1 MARNKILVTFKLKSL
16 NLVLKNLS
24 IKNYALIDDL
34 NVDFNNGLTIITGE
48 TGAGKSILINALS
61 LLLGKRSDNSSINN
75 LNKKCIVE
83 ATFDLAHYNLKNI
96 FIDNNLDY
104 YTDTII
110 RREILPSGKSRAFVN
125 DSPVVLNQ
133 LSSISQY
140 IIDIHSQHQ
149 NLNLVN
155 VNFQFDV
162 IDSVANNNKLL
173 IEYKTKL
180 SSYKKLTSE
189 LNKLKDSK
197 LELSK
202 AFDYNSHLL
211 EEINN
216 LNISDIDLIELE
228 NSYKE
233 LSNFEDIKSD
243 LNLSS
248 SLLNDN
254 EHGIIS
260 LMSKLNSNLKN
271 LSSRSNS
278 FLDLY
283 NRLNSIYID
292 LDDISRDIQNSND
305 NLTNNPDKL
314 SSLGDLLSKLNN
326 VLRKHSVDNI
336 DDLIIIQSDLLNKVS
351 KSNNIADE
359 ISSLTGIVSN
369 IEIELL
375 DLSKLLNSNR
385 VKAIPN
391 LVNNLQDIL
400 HDLGMKSAQFLIEII
415 PEDKFLFNGMD
426 KLEFKFSAN
435 KGSDFKLLKQSASG
449 GEISRIMLAIKSI
462 IANYKKLPTLMFDEI
477 DTGVSGEVSN
487 KIGDIMKE
495 MSSRMQI
502 FTITHLPQIA
512 AKGESHFKVYK
523 TELENSTTTNL
534 IKLNNQDRIV
544 EIAKMLE
551 GDNISTSAVAHAK
564 QLLN

>member
-1 MARNKILVTFKLKSL
+1 
-16 NLVLKNLS
+16 VLKNLS

-61 LLLGKRSDNSSINN
+61 LLLGKRSDSSSINN

-83 ATFDLAHYNLKNI
+83 ATFDLANYNLKNV
-96 FIDNNLDY
+96 FADNNLDY
-104 YTDTII
+104 DTDTII

-149 NLNLVN
+149 NLDLVN
-155 VNFQFDV
+155 IDFQFDV
-162 IDSVANNNKLL
+162 IDSVSNNYKLL
-173 IEYKTKL
+173 KEYKVKFL
-180 SSYKKLTSE
+180 KYKIYKSE
-189 LNKLKDSK
+189 LKLLKNSK

-202 AFDYNSHLL
+202 AYDYNNHLL

-216 LNISDIDLIELE
+216 LNVSDISLDDLE

-248 SLLNDN
+248 SILNDN
-254 EHGIIS
+254 EHGVIS
-260 LMSKLNSNLKN
+260 LMSKLNLNLKN
-271 LSSRSNS
+271 LSSKSNS
-278 FLDLY
+278 FLSLY

-292 LDDISRDIQNSND
+292 LDDISKDIQASND
-305 NLTNNPDKL
+305 RLTNSPVEL
-314 SSLGDLLSKLNN
+314 SEIGDLLSKINN
-326 VLRKHSVDNI
+326 VLRKHSVDNLN
-336 DDLIIIQSDLLNKVS
+336 DLIIVQSDLTTKVS
-351 KSNNIADE
+351 QSNNIDNE
-359 ISSLTGIVSN
+359 INTLNSSIKIMES
-369 IEIELL
+369 ELL
-375 DLSKLLNSNR
+375 VLSKQLNSNR
-385 VKAIPN
+385 VNVIPSLVKN
-391 LVNNLQDIL
+391 LKQIL
-400 HDLGMKSAQFLIEII
+400 GDLGMSSAQFLIEIS
-415 PEDKFLFNGMD
+415 PVEDFLFNGMD

-435 KGSDFKLLKQSASG
+435 KGSDFKLLKHSASG
-449 GEISRIMLAIKSI
+449 GEISRIMLAVKSI

-487 KIGDIMKE
+487 KIGDIMQE

-512 AKGESHFKVYK
+512 AKGESHFKVFK
-523 TELENSTTTNL
+523 TEMDNSTTTNL

-551 GDNISTSAVAHAK
+551 GDNISNSAVAHAK

>member
-1 MARNKILVTFKLKSL
+1 M
-16 NLVLKNLS
+16 LKNLS

-61 LLLGKRSDNSSINN
+61 LLLGKRSDSSSINN

-83 ATFDLAHYNLKNI
+83 ATFDLANYNLKNV
-96 FIDNNLDY
+96 FADNNLDY
-104 YTDTII
+104 DTDTII

-125 DSPVVLNQ
+125 DSPVILNQ

-149 NLNLVN
+149 NLDLVN
-155 VNFQFDV
+155 IDFQFDV
-162 IDSVANNNKLL
+162 IDSVSNNNKLL
-173 IEYKTKL
+173 KEYKVKFL
-180 SSYKKLTSE
+180 KYKNYKSE
-189 LNKLKDSK
+189 LKLIKDSK

-202 AFDYNSHLL
+202 AFDYNNHLL

-216 LNISDIDLIELE
+216 LNISDINLDELE

-248 SLLNDN
+248 SILNDN

-260 LMSKLNSNLKN
+260 LMSKLNSNLKD
-271 LSSRSNS
+271 LSFKSNS
-278 FLDLY
+278 FLSLY

-292 LDDISRDIQNSND
+292 LDDISKDIQASND
-305 NLTNNPDKL
+305 RLTNSPVEL
-314 SSLGDLLSKLNN
+314 SEIGDLLSKINN
-326 VLRKHSVDNI
+326 VLRKHSVDNLN
-336 DDLIIIQSDLLNKVS
+336 DLIIIQSDLTTKVS
-351 KSNNIADE
+351 KSNNIDDE
-359 ISSLTGIVSN
+359 IHTLNSLIKAMES
-369 IEIELL
+369 ELL
-375 DLSKLLNSNR
+375 VLSKQLNSNR
-385 VKAIPN
+385 VNVIPN
-391 LVNNLQDIL
+391 LVKNLKEIL
-400 HDLGMKSAQFLIEII
+400 GDLGMKSAQFLIEIV
-415 PEDKFLFNGMD
+415 PVEDFLFNGMD

-435 KGSDFKLLKQSASG
+435 KGSDFKLLKYSASG

-487 KIGDIMKE
+487 KIGDIMQE

-523 TELENSTTTNL
+523 TEMDNSTTTNL

-551 GDNISTSAVAHAK
+551 GDNISNSAVAHAK

>member
-1 MARNKILVTFKLKSL
+1 
-16 NLVLKNLS
+16 VLKNLS

-61 LLLGKRSDNSSINN
+61 LLLGKRSDSSSINN

-83 ATFDLAHYNLKNI
+83 ATFDLSNYNLKNV
-96 FIDNNLDY
+96 FADNNLDY
-104 YTDTII
+104 DTDTII

-125 DSPVVLNQ
+125 DSPVILNQ

-149 NLNLVN
+149 NLDLVN
-155 VNFQFDV
+155 IDFQFDV
-162 IDSVANNNKLL
+162 IDSVSNNNKLL
-173 IEYKTKL
+173 KEYKVKFL
-180 SSYKKLTSE
+180 KYKNHKSE
-189 LNKLKDSK
+189 LKLIKDSK

-202 AFDYNSHLL
+202 AFDYNNHLL

-216 LNISDIDLIELE
+216 LNISDINLDELE

-248 SLLNDN
+248 SILNDN

-260 LMSKLNSNLKN
+260 LMSKLNSNLKD
-271 LSSRSNS
+271 LSFKSNS
-278 FLDLY
+278 FLSLY

-292 LDDISRDIQNSND
+292 LDDISKDIQASND
-305 NLTNNPDKL
+305 RLTNSPVEL
-314 SSLGDLLSKLNN
+314 SEIGDLLSKINN
-326 VLRKHSVDNI
+326 VLRKHSVDNLN
-336 DDLIIIQSDLLNKVS
+336 DLIIIQSDLTTKVS
-351 KSNNIADE
+351 KSNNIDDE
-359 ISSLTGIVSN
+359 IHTLNSLIKAMES
-369 IEIELL
+369 ELL
-375 DLSKLLNSNR
+375 VLSKQLNSNR
-385 VKAIPN
+385 VNVIPN
-391 LVNNLQDIL
+391 LVKNLKEIL
-400 HDLGMKSAQFLIEII
+400 GDLGMKSAQFLIEIS
-415 PEDKFLFNGMD
+415 PVEDFLFNGMD

-435 KGSDFKLLKQSASG
+435 KGSDFKLLKYSASG

-487 KIGDIMKE
+487 KIGDIMQE

-523 TELENSTTTNL
+523 TEMDNSTTTNL

-551 GDNISTSAVAHAK
+551 GDNISNSAVAHAK

>member
-1 MARNKILVTFKLKSL
+1 M
-16 NLVLKNLS
+16 LKNLS

-61 LLLGKRSDNSSINN
+61 LLLGKRSDSSSINN

-83 ATFDLAHYNLKNI
+83 ATFDLSNYNLKNV
-96 FIDNNLDY
+96 FADNNLDY
-104 YTDTII
+104 DTDTII

-149 NLNLVN
+149 NLDLVN
-155 VNFQFDV
+155 IDFQFDV
-162 IDSVANNNKLL
+162 IDSVSNNYKLL
-173 IEYKTKL
+173 KEYKVKFL
-180 SSYKKLTSE
+180 KYKNYKSE
-189 LNKLKDSK
+189 LKLLKNSK

-202 AFDYNSHLL
+202 AYDYNNHLL

-216 LNISDIDLIELE
+216 LNVSDISLDDLE

-248 SLLNDN
+248 SILNDN
-254 EHGIIS
+254 EHGVIS
-260 LMSKLNSNLKN
+260 LMSKLNLNLKN
-271 LSSRSNS
+271 LSSKSNS
-278 FLDLY
+278 FLSLY

-292 LDDISRDIQNSND
+292 LDDISKDIQASND
-305 NLTNNPDKL
+305 RLTNSPVEL
-314 SSLGDLLSKLNN
+314 SEIGDLLSKINN
-326 VLRKHSVDNI
+326 VLRKHSVDNLN
-336 DDLIIIQSDLLNKVS
+336 DLIIVQSDLTTKVS
-351 KSNNIADE
+351 QSNNIDNE
-359 ISSLTGIVSN
+359 INTLNSSIKIMES
-369 IEIELL
+369 ELL
-375 DLSKLLNSNR
+375 VLSKQLNSNR
-385 VKAIPN
+385 VNVIPSLVKN
-391 LVNNLQDIL
+391 LKQIL
-400 HDLGMKSAQFLIEII
+400 GDLGMSSAQFLIEIS
-415 PEDKFLFNGMD
+415 PVEDFLFNGMD

-435 KGSDFKLLKQSASG
+435 KGSDFKLLKHSASG

-487 KIGDIMKE
+487 KIGDIMQE

-512 AKGESHFKVYK
+512 AKGESHFKVFK
-523 TELENSTTTNL
+523 TEMDNSTTTNL

-551 GDNISTSAVAHAK
+551 GDNISNSAVAHAK

>member
-1 MARNKILVTFKLKSL
+1 M
-16 NLVLKNLS
+16 LKNLS

-61 LLLGKRSDNSSINN
+61 LLLGKRSDSSSINN

-83 ATFDLAHYNLKNI
+83 ATFDLSNYNLKNV
-96 FIDNNLDY
+96 FADNNLDY
-104 YTDTII
+104 DTDTII

-125 DSPVVLNQ
+125 DSPVILNQ

-149 NLNLVN
+149 NLDLVN
-155 VNFQFDV
+155 IDFQFDV
-162 IDSVANNNKLL
+162 IDSVSNNNKLL
-173 IEYKTKL
+173 KEYKVKFL
-180 SSYKKLTSE
+180 KYKNYKSE
-189 LNKLKDSK
+189 LKLIKDSK

-202 AFDYNSHLL
+202 AFDYNNHLL

-216 LNISDIDLIELE
+216 LNISDINLDELE

-248 SLLNDN
+248 SILNDN

-260 LMSKLNSNLKN
+260 LMSKLNSNLKD
-271 LSSRSNS
+271 LSFKSNS
-278 FLDLY
+278 FLSLY

-292 LDDISRDIQNSND
+292 LDDISKDIQASND
-305 NLTNNPDKL
+305 RLTNSPVEL
-314 SSLGDLLSKLNN
+314 SEIGDLLSKINN
-326 VLRKHSVDNI
+326 VLRKHSVDNLN
-336 DDLIIIQSDLLNKVS
+336 DLIIIQSDLTTKVS
-351 KSNNIADE
+351 KLNNIDDE
-359 ISSLTGIVSN
+359 IHTLNSLIKAMES
-369 IEIELL
+369 ELL
-375 DLSKLLNSNR
+375 VLSKQLNSNR
-385 VKAIPN
+385 VNVIPN
-391 LVNNLQDIL
+391 LVKNLKEIL
-400 HDLGMKSAQFLIEII
+400 GDLGMKSAQFLIEIS
-415 PEDKFLFNGMD
+415 PVEDFLFNGMD

-435 KGSDFKLLKQSASG
+435 KGSDFKLLKYSASG

-487 KIGDIMKE
+487 KIGDIMQE

-523 TELENSTTTNL
+523 TEMDNSTTTNL

-551 GDNISTSAVAHAK
+551 GDNISNSAVAHAK

>member
-1 MARNKILVTFKLKSL
+1 M
-16 NLVLKNLS
+16 LKNLS

-61 LLLGKRSDNSSINN
+61 LLLGKRSDSSSINN

-83 ATFDLAHYNLKNI
+83 ATFDLSNYNLKNI
-96 FIDNNLDY
+96 FTDNNLDY
-104 YTDTII
+104 DTDTII

-149 NLNLVN
+149 NLDLVN
-155 VNFQFDV
+155 IDFQFDV
-162 IDSVANNNKLL
+162 IDSVSNNNKLL
-173 IEYKTKL
+173 KEYKVKFL
-180 SSYKKLTSE
+180 KYKNYKSE
-189 LNKLKDSK
+189 LKLIKDSK

-202 AFDYNSHLL
+202 AFDYNNHLL
-211 EEINN
+211 DEINN
-216 LNISDIDLIELE
+216 LNISDINLDDLE

-248 SLLNDN
+248 SILNDN

-260 LMSKLNSNLKN
+260 LMSKLNLNLKD
-271 LSSRSNS
+271 LSSKSNS
-278 FLDLY
+278 FLSLY

-292 LDDISRDIQNSND
+292 LDDISKDIQASND
-305 NLTNNPDKL
+305 RLTNSPVEL
-314 SSLGDLLSKLNN
+314 SEISDLLSKINN
-326 VLRKHSVDNI
+326 VLRKHSVDNLN
-336 DDLIIIQSDLLNKVS
+336 DLIIIQSDLATKVS
-351 KSNNIADE
+351 KSNNIDDE
-359 ISSLTGIVSN
+359 IQSLNSFIKTMES
-369 IEIELL
+369 ELL
-375 DLSKLLNSNR
+375 VLSKQLNSNR
-385 VKAIPN
+385 VNVIPD
-391 LVNNLQDIL
+391 LVKNLQEIL
-400 HDLGMKSAQFLIEII
+400 GDLGMKSAQFLIEIS
-415 PEDKFLFNGMD
+415 PVEDFLFNGMD

-435 KGSDFKLLKQSASG
+435 KGSDFKLLKHSASG

-487 KIGDIMKE
+487 KIGDIMQE

-523 TELENSTTTNL
+523 TEMDDSTTTNL

-551 GDNISTSAVAHAK
+551 GDNISNSAVAHAK

>member
-1 MARNKILVTFKLKSL
+1 M
-16 NLVLKNLS
+16 LKNLS
-24 IKNYALIDDL
+24 IKNYALIEDL

-61 LLLGKRSDNSSINN
+61 LVLGKRSDSSSINN

-83 ATFDLAHYNLKNI
+83 ATFDLANYNLKKI
-96 FIDNNLDY
+96 FSENNLDY
-104 YTDTII
+104 DTDTII

-133 LSSISQY
+133 LTSISQY

-149 NLNLVN
+149 NLDLVN
-155 VNFQFDV
+155 IDFQFDV
-162 IDSVANNNKLL
+162 IDSVANNLKSVR
-173 IEYKTKL
+173 EYKLKL
-180 SSYKKLTSE
+180 SDYKNLVVE
-189 LNKLKDSK
+189 LNSLKHIKS
-197 LELSK
+197 ELSK
-202 AFDYNSHLL
+202 AYDYNNHLL
-211 EEINN
+211 EEINE
-216 LNISDIDLIELE
+216 LNIFNVNLTDLE
-228 NSYKE
+228 NSYKD
-233 LSNFEDIKSD
+233 LSNFEEIKVD
-243 LNLSS
+243 LNHSI

-260 LMSKLNSNLKN
+260 LFNKLKFSLQN
-271 LSSRSNS
+271 LSTKSNT
-278 FLDLY
+278 FLNLY
-283 NRLNSIYID
+283 NRINSIYID
-292 LDDISRDIQNSND
+292 LDDVSSDIHKAND
-305 NLTNNPDKL
+305 NLTNNPGKL
-314 SSLGDLLSKLNN
+314 SEISDLLSKMNN

-336 DDLIIIQSDLLNKVS
+336 DDLIEVQSELVNKVS
-351 KSNNIADE
+351 KSNNIENE
-359 ISSLTGIVSN
+359 ISSLSLKVTDL
-369 IEIELL
+369 EL
-375 DLSKLLNSNR
+375 KLLNLAKDISKNR
-385 VKAIPN
+385 VKTIPK
-391 LVNNLQDIL
+391 LVINLQEL
-400 HDLGMKSAQFLIEII
+400 LNELGMKSAQFLIEI
-415 PEDKFLFNGMD
+415 NSQD
-426 KLEFKFSAN
+426 KLLSNGIDKLDFKFSAN
-435 KGSDFKLLKQSASG
+435 KGSDFKLIKQSASG
-449 GEISRIMLAIKSI
+449 GEMSRIMLAIKSI

-523 TELENSTTTNL
+523 TEMDNSTTTNL

-551 GDNISTSAVAHAK
+551 GDNISSSAVAHAK

>member
-1 MARNKILVTFKLKSL
+1 
-16 NLVLKNLS
+16 VLKNLS

-61 LLLGKRSDNSSINN
+61 LLLGKRSDSSSINN

-83 ATFDLAHYNLKNI
+83 ATFDLSNYNLKNI
-96 FIDNNLDY
+96 FTDNNLDY
-104 YTDTII
+104 DTDTII

-149 NLNLVN
+149 NLDLVN
-155 VNFQFDV
+155 IDFQFDV
-162 IDSVANNNKLL
+162 IDSVSNNNKLL
-173 IEYKTKL
+173 KEYKVKFL
-180 SSYKKLTSE
+180 KYKNYKSE
-189 LNKLKDSK
+189 LKLIKDSK

-202 AFDYNSHLL
+202 AFDYNNHLL
-211 EEINN
+211 DEINN
-216 LNISDIDLIELE
+216 LNISDINLDDLE

-248 SLLNDN
+248 SILNDN

-260 LMSKLNSNLKN
+260 LMSKLNLNLKD
-271 LSSRSNS
+271 LSSKSNS
-278 FLDLY
+278 FLSLY

-292 LDDISRDIQNSND
+292 LDDISKDIQASND
-305 NLTNNPDKL
+305 RLTNSPVEL
-314 SSLGDLLSKLNN
+314 SEISDLLSKINN
-326 VLRKHSVDNI
+326 VLRKHSVDNLN
-336 DDLIIIQSDLLNKVS
+336 DLIIIQSDLATKVS
-351 KSNNIADE
+351 KSNNIDDE
-359 ISSLTGIVSN
+359 IQSLNSFIKTMES
-369 IEIELL
+369 ELL
-375 DLSKLLNSNR
+375 VLSKQLNSNR
-385 VKAIPN
+385 VNVIPN
-391 LVNNLQDIL
+391 LVKNLKEIL
-400 HDLGMKSAQFLIEII
+400 GDLGMKSARFLIEIS
-415 PEDKFLFNGMD
+415 PVEDFLFNGMD

-435 KGSDFKLLKQSASG
+435 KGSDFKLLKHSASG

-487 KIGDIMKE
+487 KIGDIMQE

-523 TELENSTTTNL
+523 TEMDDSTTTNL

-551 GDNISTSAVAHAK
+551 GDNISNSAVAHAK

>member
-1 MARNKILVTFKLKSL
+1 
-16 NLVLKNLS
+16 VLKNLS

-61 LLLGKRSDNSSINN
+61 LLLGKRSDSSSINN

-83 ATFDLAHYNLKNI
+83 ATFDLSNYNLKNV
-96 FIDNNLDY
+96 FADNNLDY
-104 YTDTII
+104 DTDTII

-125 DSPVVLNQ
+125 DSPVILNQ

-149 NLNLVN
+149 NLDLVN
-155 VNFQFDV
+155 IDFQFDV
-162 IDSVANNNKLL
+162 IDSVSNNNKLL
-173 IEYKTKL
+173 KEYKVKFL
-180 SSYKKLTSE
+180 KYKNYKSE
-189 LNKLKDSK
+189 LKLIKDSK

-202 AFDYNSHLL
+202 AFDYNNHLL

-216 LNISDIDLIELE
+216 LNISDINLDELE

-248 SLLNDN
+248 SILNDN

-260 LMSKLNSNLKN
+260 LMSKLNLNLKD
-271 LSSRSNS
+271 LSFKSNS
-278 FLDLY
+278 FLSLY

-292 LDDISRDIQNSND
+292 LDDISKDIQASND
-305 NLTNNPDKL
+305 RLTNSPVEL
-314 SSLGDLLSKLNN
+314 SEIGDLLSKINN
-326 VLRKHSVDNI
+326 VLRKHSVDNLN
-336 DDLIIIQSDLLNKVS
+336 DLIIIQSDLTTKVS
-351 KSNNIADE
+351 KSNNIDDE
-359 ISSLTGIVSN
+359 IHTLNSLIKAMES
-369 IEIELL
+369 ELL
-375 DLSKLLNSNR
+375 VLSKQLNSNR
-385 VKAIPN
+385 VNVIPN
-391 LVNNLQDIL
+391 LVKNLKEIL
-400 HDLGMKSAQFLIEII
+400 GDLGMKSAQFLIEIS
-415 PEDKFLFNGMD
+415 PVEDFLFNGMD

-435 KGSDFKLLKQSASG
+435 KGSDFKLLKYSASG

-487 KIGDIMKE
+487 KIGDIMQE

-523 TELENSTTTNL
+523 TEMDNSTTTNL

-551 GDNISTSAVAHAK
+551 GDNISNSAVAHAK

>member
-1 MARNKILVTFKLKSL
+1 M
-16 NLVLKNLS
+16 LKNLS

-61 LLLGKRSDNSSINN
+61 LLLGKRSDSSSINN

-83 ATFDLAHYNLKNI
+83 ATFDLSNYNLKNI
-96 FIDNNLDY
+96 FADNNLDY
-104 YTDTII
+104 DTDTII

-125 DSPVVLNQ
+125 DSPVVLSQ

-149 NLNLVN
+149 NLDLVN
-155 VNFQFDV
+155 IDFQFDI
-162 IDSVANNNKLL
+162 IDSVSNNNKLL
-173 IEYKTKL
+173 KEYKVKFL
-180 SSYKKLTSE
+180 KYKNYKSE
-189 LNKLKDSK
+189 LKLIKDSK

-202 AFDYNSHLL
+202 AFDYNNHLL
-211 EEINN
+211 DEIND
-216 LNISDIDLIELE
+216 LNISEINLDDLE

-248 SLLNDN
+248 SILNDN

-260 LMSKLNSNLKN
+260 LMSKLNLNLKD
-271 LSSRSNS
+271 LSSKSNS
-278 FLDLY
+278 FLSLY

-292 LDDISRDIQNSND
+292 LDDISKDIQASND
-305 NLTNNPDKL
+305 RLTNSPVEL
-314 SSLGDLLSKLNN
+314 SEISDLLSKINN
-326 VLRKHSVDNI
+326 VLRKHSVDNLN
-336 DDLIIIQSDLLNKVS
+336 DLIIIQSDLATKVS
-351 KSNNIADE
+351 KSNNIDDE
-359 ISSLTGIVSN
+359 IQSLNSFIKTMES
-369 IEIELL
+369 ELL
-375 DLSKLLNSNR
+375 VLSKQLNSNR
-385 VKAIPN
+385 VNVIPN
-391 LVNNLQDIL
+391 LVKNLKEIL
-400 HDLGMKSAQFLIEII
+400 GDLGMKSAQFLIEIS
-415 PEDKFLFNGMD
+415 PVEDFLFNGMD

-435 KGSDFKLLKQSASG
+435 KGSDFKLLKHSASG

-487 KIGDIMKE
+487 KIGDIMQE

-523 TELENSTTTNL
+523 TEMDDSTTTNL

-551 GDNISTSAVAHAK
+551 GDNISNSAVAHAK

>member
-1 MARNKILVTFKLKSL
+1 M
-16 NLVLKNLS
+16 LKNLS

-61 LLLGKRSDNSSINN
+61 LLLGKRSDSSSINN

-83 ATFDLAHYNLKNI
+83 ATFDLSNYNLKNV
-96 FIDNNLDY
+96 FADNNLDY
-104 YTDTII
+104 DTDTII

-125 DSPVVLNQ
+125 DSPVILNQ

-149 NLNLVN
+149 NLDLVN
-155 VNFQFDV
+155 IDFQFDV
-162 IDSVANNNKLL
+162 IDSVSNNNKLL
-173 IEYKTKL
+173 KEYKVKFL
-180 SSYKKLTSE
+180 KYKNYKSE
-189 LNKLKDSK
+189 LKLIKDSK

-202 AFDYNSHLL
+202 AFDYNNHLL

-216 LNISDIDLIELE
+216 LNISDINLDELE

-248 SLLNDN
+248 SILNDN

-260 LMSKLNSNLKN
+260 LMSKLNSNLKD
-271 LSSRSNS
+271 LSFKSNS
-278 FLDLY
+278 FLSLY
-283 NRLNSIYID
+283 NILNSIYID
-292 LDDISRDIQNSND
+292 LDDISKDIQASND
-305 NLTNNPDKL
+305 RLTNSPVEL
-314 SSLGDLLSKLNN
+314 SEIGDLLSKINN
-326 VLRKHSVDNI
+326 VLRKHSVDNLN
-336 DDLIIIQSDLLNKVS
+336 DLIIIQSDLTTKVS
-351 KSNNIADE
+351 KSNNIDDE
-359 ISSLTGIVSN
+359 IHTLNSLIKAMES
-369 IEIELL
+369 ELL
-375 DLSKLLNSNR
+375 VLSKQLNSNR
-385 VKAIPN
+385 VNVIPN
-391 LVNNLQDIL
+391 LVKNLKEIL
-400 HDLGMKSAQFLIEII
+400 GDLGMKSAQFLIEIS
-415 PEDKFLFNGMD
+415 PVEDFLFNGMD

-435 KGSDFKLLKQSASG
+435 KGSDFKLLKYSASG

-487 KIGDIMKE
+487 KIGDIMQE

-523 TELENSTTTNL
+523 TEMDNSTTTNL

-551 GDNISTSAVAHAK
+551 GDNISNSAVAHAK

>member
-1 MARNKILVTFKLKSL
+1 M
-16 NLVLKNLS
+16 LKNLS

-61 LLLGKRSDNSSINN
+61 LLLGKRSDSSSINN

-83 ATFDLAHYNLKNI
+83 ATFDLSNYNLKNI
-96 FIDNNLDY
+96 FTDNNLDY
-104 YTDTII
+104 DTDTII

-149 NLNLVN
+149 NLDLVN
-155 VNFQFDV
+155 IDFQFDV
-162 IDSVANNNKLL
+162 IDSVSNNNKLL
-173 IEYKTKL
+173 KEYKVKFL
-180 SSYKKLTSE
+180 KYKNYKSE
-189 LNKLKDSK
+189 LKLIKDSK

-202 AFDYNSHLL
+202 AFDYNNHLL
-211 EEINN
+211 DEINN
-216 LNISDIDLIELE
+216 LNISDINLDDLE

-248 SLLNDN
+248 SILNDN

-260 LMSKLNSNLKN
+260 LMSKLNLNLKD
-271 LSSRSNS
+271 LSSKSNS
-278 FLDLY
+278 FLSLY

-292 LDDISRDIQNSND
+292 LDDISKDIQASND
-305 NLTNNPDKL
+305 RLTNSPVEL
-314 SSLGDLLSKLNN
+314 SEISDLLSKINN
-326 VLRKHSVDNI
+326 VLRKHSVDNLN
-336 DDLIIIQSDLLNKVS
+336 DLIIIQSDLATKVS
-351 KSNNIADE
+351 KSNNIDDE
-359 ISSLTGIVSN
+359 IQSLNSFIKTMES
-369 IEIELL
+369 ELL
-375 DLSKLLNSNR
+375 VLSKQLNSNR
-385 VKAIPN
+385 VNVIPN
-391 LVNNLQDIL
+391 LVKNLKEIL
-400 HDLGMKSAQFLIEII
+400 GDLGMKSAQFLIEIS
-415 PEDKFLFNGMD
+415 PVEDFLFNGMD

-435 KGSDFKLLKQSASG
+435 KGSDFKLLKHSASG

-487 KIGDIMKE
+487 KIGDIMQE

-523 TELENSTTTNL
+523 TEMGDSTTTNL

-551 GDNISTSAVAHAK
+551 GDNISNSAVAHAK

>member
-1 MARNKILVTFKLKSL
+1 M
-16 NLVLKNLS
+16 LKNLS

-61 LLLGKRSDNSSINN
+61 LLLGKRSDSSSINN

-83 ATFDLAHYNLKNI
+83 ATFDLSNYNLKNI
-96 FIDNNLDY
+96 FTDNNLDY
-104 YTDTII
+104 DTDTII

-149 NLNLVN
+149 NLDLVN
-155 VNFQFDV
+155 IDFQFDV
-162 IDSVANNNKLL
+162 IDSVSNNNKLL
-173 IEYKTKL
+173 KEYKVKFLKYKNYKAELKL
-180 SSYKKLTSE
+180 I
-189 LNKLKDSK
+189 KDSK

-202 AFDYNSHLL
+202 AFDYNNHLL
-211 EEINN
+211 DEINN
-216 LNISDIDLIELE
+216 LNISDINLDDLE

-248 SLLNDN
+248 SILNDN

-260 LMSKLNSNLKN
+260 LMSKLNLNLKD
-271 LSSRSNS
+271 LSSKSNS
-278 FLDLY
+278 FLSLY

-292 LDDISRDIQNSND
+292 LDDISKDIQASND
-305 NLTNNPDKL
+305 RLTNSPVEL
-314 SSLGDLLSKLNN
+314 SEISDLLSKINN
-326 VLRKHSVDNI
+326 VLRKHSVDNLN
-336 DDLIIIQSDLLNKVS
+336 DLIIIQSDLATKVS
-351 KSNNIADE
+351 KSNNIDDE
-359 ISSLTGIVSN
+359 IQSLNSFIKTMES
-369 IEIELL
+369 ELL
-375 DLSKLLNSNR
+375 VLSKQLNSNR
-385 VKAIPN
+385 VNVIPN
-391 LVNNLQDIL
+391 LVKNLKEIL
-400 HDLGMKSAQFLIEII
+400 GDLGMKSAQFLIEIS
-415 PEDKFLFNGMD
+415 PVEDFLFNGMD

-435 KGSDFKLLKQSASG
+435 KGSDFKLLKHSASG

-487 KIGDIMKE
+487 KIGDIMQE

-523 TELENSTTTNL
+523 TEMDDSTTTNL

-551 GDNISTSAVAHAK
+551 GDNISNSAVAHAK

>member
-1 MARNKILVTFKLKSL
+1 MD
-16 NLVLKNLS
+16 LKNYNL
-24 IKNYALIDDL
+24 YA
-34 NVDFNNGLTIITGE
+34 
-48 TGAGKSILINALS
+48 KSILINALS
-61 LLLGKRSDNSSINN
+61 LLLGKRSDSSSINN

-83 ATFDLAHYNLKNI
+83 ATFDLSNYNLKNV
-96 FIDNNLDY
+96 FADNNLDY
-104 YTDTII
+104 DTDTII

-125 DSPVVLNQ
+125 DSPVILNQ

-149 NLNLVN
+149 NLDLVN
-155 VNFQFDV
+155 IDFQFDV
-162 IDSVANNNKLL
+162 IDSVSNNNKLL
-173 IEYKTKL
+173 KEYKVKFL
-180 SSYKKLTSE
+180 KYKNYKSE
-189 LNKLKDSK
+189 LKLIKDSK

-202 AFDYNSHLL
+202 AFDYNNHLL

-216 LNISDIDLIELE
+216 LNISDINLDELE

-248 SLLNDN
+248 SILNDN

-260 LMSKLNSNLKN
+260 LMSKLNLNLKD
-271 LSSRSNS
+271 LSFKSNS
-278 FLDLY
+278 FLSLY

-292 LDDISRDIQNSND
+292 LDDISKDIQASND
-305 NLTNNPDKL
+305 RLTNSPVEL
-314 SSLGDLLSKLNN
+314 SEIGDLLSKINN
-326 VLRKHSVDNI
+326 VLRKHSVDNLN
-336 DDLIIIQSDLLNKVS
+336 DLIIIQSDLTTKVS
-351 KSNNIADE
+351 KSNNIDDE
-359 ISSLTGIVSN
+359 IHTLNSLIKAMES
-369 IEIELL
+369 ELL
-375 DLSKLLNSNR
+375 VLSKQLNSNR
-385 VKAIPN
+385 VNVIPN
-391 LVNNLQDIL
+391 LVKNLKEIL
-400 HDLGMKSAQFLIEII
+400 GDLGMKSAQFLIEIV
-415 PEDKFLFNGMD
+415 PVEDFLFNGMD

-435 KGSDFKLLKQSASG
+435 KGSDFKLLKYSASG

-487 KIGDIMKE
+487 KIGDIMQE

-523 TELENSTTTNL
+523 TEMDNSTTTNL

-551 GDNISTSAVAHAK
+551 GDNISNSAVAHAK

>member
-1 MARNKILVTFKLKSL
+1 
-16 NLVLKNLS
+16 VLKNLS

-61 LLLGKRSDNSSINN
+61 LLLGKRSDSSSINN

-83 ATFDLAHYNLKNI
+83 ATFDLANYNLKNV
-96 FIDNNLDY
+96 FADNNLDY
-104 YTDTII
+104 DTDTII

-149 NLNLVN
+149 NLDLVN
-155 VNFQFDV
+155 IDFQFDV
-162 IDSVANNNKLL
+162 IDSVSNNYKLL
-173 IEYKTKL
+173 KEYKVKFL
-180 SSYKKLTSE
+180 KYKIYKSE
-189 LNKLKDSK
+189 LKLLKNSK

-202 AFDYNSHLL
+202 AYDYNNHLL

-216 LNISDIDLIELE
+216 LNVSDISLDDLE

-248 SLLNDN
+248 SILNDN
-254 EHGIIS
+254 EHGVIS
-260 LMSKLNSNLKN
+260 LMSKLNLNLKN
-271 LSSRSNS
+271 LSSKSNS
-278 FLDLY
+278 FLSLY

-292 LDDISRDIQNSND
+292 LDDISKDIQASND
-305 NLTNNPDKL
+305 RLTNSPVEL
-314 SSLGDLLSKLNN
+314 SEIGDLLSKINN
-326 VLRKHSVDNI
+326 VLRKHSVDNLN
-336 DDLIIIQSDLLNKVS
+336 DLIIVQSDLTTKVS
-351 KSNNIADE
+351 QSNNIDNE
-359 ISSLTGIVSN
+359 INTLNSSIKIMES
-369 IEIELL
+369 ELL
-375 DLSKLLNSNR
+375 VLSKQLNSNR
-385 VKAIPN
+385 VNVIPSLVKN
-391 LVNNLQDIL
+391 LKQIL
-400 HDLGMKSAQFLIEII
+400 GDLGMSSAQFLIEIS
-415 PEDKFLFNGMD
+415 PVEDFLFNGMD

-435 KGSDFKLLKQSASG
+435 KGSDFKLLKHSASG

-487 KIGDIMKE
+487 KIGDIMQE

-512 AKGESHFKVYK
+512 AKGESHFKVFK
-523 TELENSTTTNL
+523 TEMDNSTTTNL

-551 GDNISTSAVAHAK
+551 GDNISNSAVAHAK

>member
-1 MARNKILVTFKLKSL
+1 M
-16 NLVLKNLS
+16 LKNLS

-34 NVDFNNGLTIITGE
+34 NVDFNNGLTVITGE

-61 LLLGKRSDNSSINN
+61 LLLGKRSDSSSINN

-83 ATFDLAHYNLKNI
+83 ATFDLSNYNLKNV
-96 FIDNNLDY
+96 FADNNLDY
-104 YTDTII
+104 DTDTII

-125 DSPVVLNQ
+125 DSPVILNQ

-149 NLNLVN
+149 NLDLVN
-155 VNFQFDV
+155 IDFQFDV
-162 IDSVANNNKLL
+162 IDSVSNNNKLL
-173 IEYKTKL
+173 KEYKVKFL
-180 SSYKKLTSE
+180 KYKNYKSE
-189 LNKLKDSK
+189 LKLIKDSK

-202 AFDYNSHLL
+202 AFDYNNHLL

-216 LNISDIDLIELE
+216 LNISDINLDELE

-248 SLLNDN
+248 SILNDN

-260 LMSKLNSNLKN
+260 LMSKLNSNLKD
-271 LSSRSNS
+271 LSFKSNS
-278 FLDLY
+278 FLSLY

-292 LDDISRDIQNSND
+292 LDDISKDIQASND
-305 NLTNNPDKL
+305 RLTNSPVEL
-314 SSLGDLLSKLNN
+314 SEIGDLLSKINN
-326 VLRKHSVDNI
+326 VLRKHSVDNLN
-336 DDLIIIQSDLLNKVS
+336 DLIIIQSDLTTKVS
-351 KSNNIADE
+351 KSNNIDDE
-359 ISSLTGIVSN
+359 IHTLNSLIKAMES
-369 IEIELL
+369 ELL
-375 DLSKLLNSNR
+375 VLSKQLNSNR
-385 VKAIPN
+385 VNVIPN
-391 LVNNLQDIL
+391 LVKNLKEIL
-400 HDLGMKSAQFLIEII
+400 GDLGMKSAQFLIEIS
-415 PEDKFLFNGMD
+415 PVEDFLFNGMD

-435 KGSDFKLLKQSASG
+435 KGSDFKLLKYSASG

-487 KIGDIMKE
+487 KIGDIMQE

-523 TELENSTTTNL
+523 TEMDNSTTTNL

-551 GDNISTSAVAHAK
+551 GDNISNSAVAHAK

>member
-1 MARNKILVTFKLKSL
+1 M
-16 NLVLKNLS
+16 LKNLS

-61 LLLGKRSDNSSINN
+61 LLLGKRSDSSSINN

-83 ATFDLAHYNLKNI
+83 ATFDLSNYNLKNV
-96 FIDNNLDY
+96 FADNNLDY
-104 YTDTII
+104 DTDTII

-125 DSPVVLNQ
+125 DSPVILNQ

-149 NLNLVN
+149 NLDLVN
-155 VNFQFDV
+155 IDFQFDV
-162 IDSVANNNKLL
+162 IDSVSNNNKLL
-173 IEYKTKL
+173 KEYKVKFL
-180 SSYKKLTSE
+180 KYKNYKSE
-189 LNKLKDSK
+189 LKLIKDSK

-202 AFDYNSHLL
+202 AFDYNNHLL

-216 LNISDIDLIELE
+216 LNISDINLDDLE

-248 SLLNDN
+248 SILNDN

-260 LMSKLNSNLKN
+260 LMSKLNSNLKD
-271 LSSRSNS
+271 LSFKSNS
-278 FLDLY
+278 FLSLY

-292 LDDISRDIQNSND
+292 LDDISKDIQASND
-305 NLTNNPDKL
+305 RLTNSPVEL
-314 SSLGDLLSKLNN
+314 SEIGDLLSKINN
-326 VLRKHSVDNI
+326 VLRKHSVDNLN
-336 DDLIIIQSDLLNKVS
+336 DLIIIQSDLTTKVS
-351 KSNNIADE
+351 KSNNIDDE
-359 ISSLTGIVSN
+359 IHTLNSLIKAMES
-369 IEIELL
+369 ELL
-375 DLSKLLNSNR
+375 VLSKQLNSNR
-385 VKAIPN
+385 VNVIPN
-391 LVNNLQDIL
+391 LVKNLKEIL
-400 HDLGMKSAQFLIEII
+400 GDLGMKSAQFLIEIS
-415 PEDKFLFNGMD
+415 PVEDFLFNGMD

-435 KGSDFKLLKQSASG
+435 KGSDFKLLKYSASG

-487 KIGDIMKE
+487 KIGDIMQE

-523 TELENSTTTNL
+523 TEMDNSTTTNL

-551 GDNISTSAVAHAK
+551 GDNISNSAVAHAK

>member
-1 MARNKILVTFKLKSL
+1 M
-16 NLVLKNLS
+16 LKNLS

-61 LLLGKRSDNSSINN
+61 LLLGKRSDSSSINN

-83 ATFDLAHYNLKNI
+83 ATFDLSNYNLKNV
-96 FIDNNLDY
+96 FADNNLDY
-104 YTDTII
+104 DTDTII

-125 DSPVVLNQ
+125 DSPVILNQ

-149 NLNLVN
+149 NLDLVN
-155 VNFQFDV
+155 IDFQFDV
-162 IDSVANNNKLL
+162 IDSVSNNNKLL
-173 IEYKTKL
+173 KEYKVKFL
-180 SSYKKLTSE
+180 KYKNYKSE
-189 LNKLKDSK
+189 LKLIKDSK

-202 AFDYNSHLL
+202 AFDYNNHLL

-216 LNISDIDLIELE
+216 LNISDINLDELE

-248 SLLNDN
+248 SILNDN

-260 LMSKLNSNLKN
+260 LMSKLNLNLKD
-271 LSSRSNS
+271 LSSKSNS
-278 FLDLY
+278 FLSLY

-292 LDDISRDIQNSND
+292 LDDISKDIQASND
-305 NLTNNPDKL
+305 RLTNSPVEL
-314 SSLGDLLSKLNN
+314 SEIGDLLSKINN
-326 VLRKHSVDNI
+326 VLRKHSVDNLN
-336 DDLIIIQSDLLNKVS
+336 DLIIIQSDLTTKVS
-351 KSNNIADE
+351 KSNNIDDE
-359 ISSLTGIVSN
+359 IHTLNSLIKAMES
-369 IEIELL
+369 ELL
-375 DLSKLLNSNR
+375 VLSKQLNSNR
-385 VKAIPN
+385 VNVIPN
-391 LVNNLQDIL
+391 LVKNLKEIL
-400 HDLGMKSAQFLIEII
+400 GDLGMKSAQFLIEIS
-415 PEDKFLFNGMD
+415 PVEDFLFNGMD

-435 KGSDFKLLKQSASG
+435 KGSDFKLLKYSASG

-462 IANYKKLPTLMFDEI
+462 IAHYKKLPTLMFDEI

-487 KIGDIMKE
+487 KIGDIMQE

-523 TELENSTTTNL
+523 TEMDNSTTTNL

-551 GDNISTSAVAHAK
+551 GDNISNSAVAHAK

>member
-1 MARNKILVTFKLKSL
+1 
-16 NLVLKNLS
+16 VLKNLS

-61 LLLGKRSDNSSINN
+61 LLLGKRSDSSSINN

-83 ATFDLAHYNLKNI
+83 ATFDLSNYNLKNI
-96 FIDNNLDY
+96 FTDNNLDY
-104 YTDTII
+104 DTDTII

-149 NLNLVN
+149 NLDLVN
-155 VNFQFDV
+155 IDFQFDV
-162 IDSVANNNKLL
+162 IDSVSNNNKLL
-173 IEYKTKL
+173 KEYKVKFL
-180 SSYKKLTSE
+180 KYKNYKSE
-189 LNKLKDSK
+189 LKLIKDSK

-202 AFDYNSHLL
+202 AFDYNNHLL
-211 EEINN
+211 DEINN
-216 LNISDIDLIELE
+216 LNISDINLDDLE

-248 SLLNDN
+248 SILNDN

-260 LMSKLNSNLKN
+260 LMSKLNLNLKD
-271 LSSRSNS
+271 LSSKSNS
-278 FLDLY
+278 FLSLY

-292 LDDISRDIQNSND
+292 LDDISKDIQASND
-305 NLTNNPDKL
+305 RLTNSPVEL
-314 SSLGDLLSKLNN
+314 SEISDLLSKINN
-326 VLRKHSVDNI
+326 VLRKHSVDNLN
-336 DDLIIIQSDLLNKVS
+336 DLIIIQSDLATKVS
-351 KSNNIADE
+351 KSNNIDDE
-359 ISSLTGIVSN
+359 IQSLNSFIKTMES
-369 IEIELL
+369 ELL
-375 DLSKLLNSNR
+375 VLSKQLNSNR
-385 VKAIPN
+385 VNVIPN
-391 LVNNLQDIL
+391 LVKNLQEIL
-400 HDLGMKSAQFLIEII
+400 GDLGMKSAQFLIEIS
-415 PEDKFLFNGMD
+415 PVEDFLFNGMD

-435 KGSDFKLLKQSASG
+435 KGSDFKLLKHSASG

-487 KIGDIMKE
+487 KIGDIMQE

-523 TELENSTTTNL
+523 TEIDNSTTTNL

-551 GDNISTSAVAHAK
+551 GDNISNSAVAHAK

>member
-1 MARNKILVTFKLKSL
+1 M
-16 NLVLKNLS
+16 LKNLS

-61 LLLGKRSDNSSINN
+61 LLLGKRSDSSSINN
-75 LNKKCIVE
+75 LNKKCVVE
-83 ATFDLAHYNLKNI
+83 ATFDLANYNLKNI
-96 FIDNNLDY
+96 FADNNLDY
-104 YTDTII
+104 DTDTII

-149 NLNLVN
+149 NLDLVN
-155 VNFQFDV
+155 IDFQFDV
-162 IDSVANNNKLL
+162 IDSVSNNYKLL
-173 IEYKTKL
+173 KEYKVKF
-180 SSYKKLTSE
+180 SKYKNYKSE
-189 LNKLKDSK
+189 LKLLKDSK

-202 AFDYNSHLL
+202 AFDYNNHLL

-216 LNISDIDLIELE
+216 LNISDISLDDLE

-248 SLLNDN
+248 SILNDN
-254 EHGIIS
+254 EHGVIS
-260 LMSKLNSNLKN
+260 LMSKLNLNLKN
-271 LSSRSNS
+271 LSSKSNS
-278 FLDLY
+278 FLSLY
-283 NRLNSIYID
+283 NRLNSIHID
-292 LDDISRDIQNSND
+292 LDDISKDIQASND
-305 NLTNNPDKL
+305 RLTNSPVEL
-314 SSLGDLLSKLNN
+314 SKIGDLLSKINN
-326 VLRKHSVDNI
+326 VLRKHSVDNL
-336 DDLIIIQSDLLNKVS
+336 DDLIIIQSDLTTKVS
-351 KSNNIADE
+351 KSNNIDNE
-359 ISSLTGIVSN
+359 IHTLNSSIKILES
-369 IEIELL
+369 ELL
-375 DLSKLLNSNR
+375 ALSKQLNSNR
-385 VKAIPN
+385 VNVIPN
-391 LVNNLQDIL
+391 LVKNLKEIL
-400 HDLGMKSAQFLIEII
+400 GDLGMKSAQFLIEII
-415 PEDKFLFNGMD
+415 PVEVFLFNGMD

-435 KGSDFKLLKQSASG
+435 KGSDFKLLKHSASG

-487 KIGDIMKE
+487 KIGDIMQE
-495 MSSRMQI
+495 MGSRMQI

-512 AKGESHFKVYK
+512 AKGESHFKVFK
-523 TELENSTTTNL
+523 TEMDNSTTTNL

-551 GDNISTSAVAHAK
+551 GDNISNSAVAHAK

>member
-1 MARNKILVTFKLKSL
+1 M
-16 NLVLKNLS
+16 LKNLS

-61 LLLGKRSDNSSINN
+61 LLLGKRSDSSSINN

-83 ATFDLAHYNLKNI
+83 ATFDLSNYNLKNV
-96 FIDNNLDY
+96 FADNNLDY
-104 YTDTII
+104 DTDTII

-125 DSPVVLNQ
+125 DSPVILNQ

-149 NLNLVN
+149 NLDLVN
-155 VNFQFDV
+155 IDFQFDV
-162 IDSVANNNKLL
+162 IDSVSNNNKLL
-173 IEYKTKL
+173 KEYKVKFL
-180 SSYKKLTSE
+180 KYKNYKSE
-189 LNKLKDSK
+189 LKLIKDSK

-202 AFDYNSHLL
+202 AFDYNNHLL

-216 LNISDIDLIELE
+216 LNISDINLDELE

-248 SLLNDN
+248 SILNDN

-260 LMSKLNSNLKN
+260 LMSKLNLNLKD
-271 LSSRSNS
+271 LSFKSNS
-278 FLDLY
+278 FLSLY

-292 LDDISRDIQNSND
+292 LDDISKDIQASND
-305 NLTNNPDKL
+305 RLTNSPVEL
-314 SSLGDLLSKLNN
+314 SEIGDLLSKINN
-326 VLRKHSVDNI
+326 VLRKHSVDNLN
-336 DDLIIIQSDLLNKVS
+336 DLIIIQSDLTTKVS
-351 KSNNIADE
+351 KSNNIDDE
-359 ISSLTGIVSN
+359 IHTLNSLIKAMES
-369 IEIELL
+369 ELL
-375 DLSKLLNSNR
+375 VLSKQLNSNR
-385 VKAIPN
+385 VNVIPN
-391 LVNNLQDIL
+391 LVKNLKEIL
-400 HDLGMKSAQFLIEII
+400 GDLGMKSAQFLIEIV
-415 PEDKFLFNGMD
+415 PVEDFLFNGMD

-435 KGSDFKLLKQSASG
+435 KGSDFKLLKYSASG

-487 KIGDIMKE
+487 KIGDIMQE

-523 TELENSTTTNL
+523 TEMDNSTTTNL

-551 GDNISTSAVAHAK
+551 GDNISNSAVAHAK

>member
-1 MARNKILVTFKLKSL
+1 
-16 NLVLKNLS
+16 VLKNLS

-61 LLLGKRSDNSSINN
+61 LLLGKRSDSSSINN

-83 ATFDLAHYNLKNI
+83 ATFDLSNYNLKNV
-96 FIDNNLDY
+96 FADNNLDY
-104 YTDTII
+104 DTDTII

-125 DSPVVLNQ
+125 DSPVILNQ

-149 NLNLVN
+149 NLDLVN
-155 VNFQFDV
+155 IDFQFDV
-162 IDSVANNNKLL
+162 IDSVSNNNKLL
-173 IEYKTKL
+173 KEYKVKFL
-180 SSYKKLTSE
+180 KYKNYKSE
-189 LNKLKDSK
+189 LKLIKDSK

-202 AFDYNSHLL
+202 AFDYNNHLL

-216 LNISDIDLIELE
+216 LNISDINLDELE

-248 SLLNDN
+248 SILNDN

-260 LMSKLNSNLKN
+260 LMSKLNSNLKD
-271 LSSRSNS
+271 LSFKSNS
-278 FLDLY
+278 FLSLY

-292 LDDISRDIQNSND
+292 LDDISKDIQASND
-305 NLTNNPDKL
+305 RLTNSPVEL
-314 SSLGDLLSKLNN
+314 SEIGDLLSKINN
-326 VLRKHSVDNI
+326 VLRKHSVDNLN
-336 DDLIIIQSDLLNKVS
+336 DLIIIQSDLTTKVS
-351 KSNNIADE
+351 KSNNIDDE
-359 ISSLTGIVSN
+359 IHTLNSLIKAMES
-369 IEIELL
+369 ELL
-375 DLSKLLNSNR
+375 VLSKQLNSNR
-385 VKAIPN
+385 VNVIPN
-391 LVNNLQDIL
+391 LVKNLKEIL
-400 HDLGMKSAQFLIEII
+400 GDLGMKSAQFLIEIS
-415 PEDKFLFNGMD
+415 PVEDFLFNGMD

-435 KGSDFKLLKQSASG
+435 KGSDFKLLKYSASG

-487 KIGDIMKE
+487 KIGDIMQE

-523 TELENSTTTNL
+523 TEMDNSTTTNL

-551 GDNISTSAVAHAK
+551 GDNISNSAVAHAK

>member
-1 MARNKILVTFKLKSL
+1 M
-16 NLVLKNLS
+16 LKNLS

-61 LLLGKRSDNSSINN
+61 LLLGKRSDSSSINN

-83 ATFDLAHYNLKNI
+83 ATFDLSNYNLKNI
-96 FIDNNLDY
+96 FTDNNLDY
-104 YTDTII
+104 DTDTII

-149 NLNLVN
+149 NLDLVN
-155 VNFQFDV
+155 IDFQFDV
-162 IDSVANNNKLL
+162 IDSVSNNNKLL
-173 IEYKTKL
+173 KDYKVKFL
-180 SSYKKLTSE
+180 KYKNYKSE
-189 LNKLKDSK
+189 LKLIKDSK

-202 AFDYNSHLL
+202 AFDYNNHLL
-211 EEINN
+211 DEINN
-216 LNISDIDLIELE
+216 LNISDINLDDLE

-248 SLLNDN
+248 SILNDN

-260 LMSKLNSNLKN
+260 LMSKLNLNLKD
-271 LSSRSNS
+271 LSSKSNS
-278 FLDLY
+278 FLSLY

-292 LDDISRDIQNSND
+292 LDDISKEIQASND
-305 NLTNNPDKL
+305 RLTNSPVEL
-314 SSLGDLLSKLNN
+314 SEISDLLSKINN
-326 VLRKHSVDNI
+326 VLRKHSVDNLN
-336 DDLIIIQSDLLNKVS
+336 DLIIIQSDLATKVS
-351 KSNNIADE
+351 KSNNIDDE
-359 ISSLTGIVSN
+359 IQSLNSFIKTMES
-369 IEIELL
+369 ELL
-375 DLSKLLNSNR
+375 VLSKQLNSNR
-385 VKAIPN
+385 VNVIPN
-391 LVNNLQDIL
+391 LVKNLKEIL
-400 HDLGMKSAQFLIEII
+400 GDLGMKSAQFLIEIS
-415 PEDKFLFNGMD
+415 PVEDFLFNGMD

-435 KGSDFKLLKQSASG
+435 KGSDFKLLKHSASG

-487 KIGDIMKE
+487 KIGDIMQE

-523 TELENSTTTNL
+523 TEMDDSTTTNL

-551 GDNISTSAVAHAK
+551 GDNISNSAVAHAK

>member
-1 MARNKILVTFKLKSL
+1 M
-16 NLVLKNLS
+16 LKNLS

-61 LLLGKRSDNSSINN
+61 LLLGKRSDSSSINN
-75 LNKKCIVE
+75 LNKKCVVE
-83 ATFDLAHYNLKNI
+83 ATFDLANYNLKNI
-96 FIDNNLDY
+96 FADNNLDY
-104 YTDTII
+104 DTDTII

-149 NLNLVN
+149 NLDLVN
-155 VNFQFDV
+155 IDFQFDV
-162 IDSVANNNKLL
+162 IDSVSNNNKLL
-173 IEYKTKL
+173 KEYKVKFL
-180 SSYKKLTSE
+180 KYKNYKSE
-189 LNKLKDSK
+189 LKLIKDSK

-202 AFDYNSHLL
+202 AFDYNNHLL
-211 EEINN
+211 DEINN
-216 LNISDIDLIELE
+216 LNISDINLDDLE

-248 SLLNDN
+248 SILNDN

-260 LMSKLNSNLKN
+260 LMSKLNLNLKD
-271 LSSRSNS
+271 LSSKSNS
-278 FLDLY
+278 FLSLY

-292 LDDISRDIQNSND
+292 LDDISKDIQASND
-305 NLTNNPDKL
+305 RLTNSPVEL
-314 SSLGDLLSKLNN
+314 SEISDLLSKINN
-326 VLRKHSVDNI
+326 VLRKHSVDNLN
-336 DDLIIIQSDLLNKVS
+336 DLIIIQSDLATKVS
-351 KSNNIADE
+351 KSNNIDDE
-359 ISSLTGIVSN
+359 IQSLNSFIKTMES
-369 IEIELL
+369 ELL
-375 DLSKLLNSNR
+375 VLSKQLNSNR
-385 VKAIPN
+385 VNVIPKLVKN
-391 LVNNLQDIL
+391 LKEIL
-400 HDLGMKSAQFLIEII
+400 GDLGMKSAQFLIEIS
-415 PEDKFLFNGMD
+415 PVEDFLFNGMD

-435 KGSDFKLLKQSASG
+435 KGSDFKLLKHSASG

-487 KIGDIMKE
+487 KIGDIMQE

-523 TELENSTTTNL
+523 TEMDDSTTTNL

-551 GDNISTSAVAHAK
+551 GDNISNSAVAHAK

>member
-1 MARNKILVTFKLKSL
+1 M
-16 NLVLKNLS
+16 LKNLS

-61 LLLGKRSDNSSINN
+61 LLLGKRSDSSSINN

-83 ATFDLAHYNLKNI
+83 ATFDLSNYNLKNI
-96 FIDNNLDY
+96 FTDNNLDY
-104 YTDTII
+104 DTDTII

-149 NLNLVN
+149 NLDLVN
-155 VNFQFDV
+155 IDFQFDV
-162 IDSVANNNKLL
+162 IDSVSNNNKLL
-173 IEYKTKL
+173 KDYKVKFL
-180 SSYKKLTSE
+180 KYKNYKSE
-189 LNKLKDSK
+189 LKLIKDSK

-202 AFDYNSHLL
+202 AFDYNNHLL
-211 EEINN
+211 DEINN
-216 LNISDIDLIELE
+216 LNISDINLDDLE

-248 SLLNDN
+248 SILNDN

-260 LMSKLNSNLKN
+260 LMSKLNLNLKD
-271 LSSRSNS
+271 LSSKSNS
-278 FLDLY
+278 FLSLY

-292 LDDISRDIQNSND
+292 LDDISKDIQASND
-305 NLTNNPDKL
+305 RLTNSPVEL
-314 SSLGDLLSKLNN
+314 SEISDLLSKINN
-326 VLRKHSVDNI
+326 VLRKHSVDNLN
-336 DDLIIIQSDLLNKVS
+336 DLIIIQSDLATKVS
-351 KSNNIADE
+351 KSNNIDDE
-359 ISSLTGIVSN
+359 IQSLNSFIKTMES
-369 IEIELL
+369 ELL
-375 DLSKLLNSNR
+375 VLSKQLNSNR
-385 VKAIPN
+385 VNVIPN
-391 LVNNLQDIL
+391 LVKNLKEIL
-400 HDLGMKSAQFLIEII
+400 GDLGMKSAQFLIEIS
-415 PEDKFLFNGMD
+415 PVEDFLFNGMD

-435 KGSDFKLLKQSASG
+435 KGSDFKLLKHSASG

-487 KIGDIMKE
+487 KIGDIMQE

-523 TELENSTTTNL
+523 TEMDDSTTTNL

-551 GDNISTSAVAHAK
+551 GDNISNSAVAHAK

>member
-1 MARNKILVTFKLKSL
+1 M
-16 NLVLKNLS
+16 LKNLS

-61 LLLGKRSDNSSINN
+61 LLLGKRSDSSSINN

-83 ATFDLAHYNLKNI
+83 ATFDLSNYNLKNV
-96 FIDNNLDY
+96 FADNNLDY
-104 YTDTII
+104 DTDTII

-125 DSPVVLNQ
+125 DSPVILNQ

-149 NLNLVN
+149 NLDLVN
-155 VNFQFDV
+155 IDFQFDV
-162 IDSVANNNKLL
+162 IDSVSNNNKLL
-173 IEYKTKL
+173 KEYKVKFL
-180 SSYKKLTSE
+180 KYKNHKSE
-189 LNKLKDSK
+189 LKLIKDSK

-202 AFDYNSHLL
+202 AFDYNNHLL

-216 LNISDIDLIELE
+216 LNISDINLDDLE

-248 SLLNDN
+248 SILNDS

-260 LMSKLNSNLKN
+260 LMSKLNSNLKD
-271 LSSRSNS
+271 LSFKSNS
-278 FLDLY
+278 FLSLY

-292 LDDISRDIQNSND
+292 LDDISKDIQASND
-305 NLTNNPDKL
+305 RLTNSPVEL
-314 SSLGDLLSKLNN
+314 SEIGDLLSKINN
-326 VLRKHSVDNI
+326 VLRKHSVDNLN
-336 DDLIIIQSDLLNKVS
+336 DLIIIQSDLTTKVS
-351 KSNNIADE
+351 KSNNIDDE
-359 ISSLTGIVSN
+359 IHTLNSLIKAMES
-369 IEIELL
+369 ELL
-375 DLSKLLNSNR
+375 VLSKQLNSNR
-385 VKAIPN
+385 VNVIPN
-391 LVNNLQDIL
+391 LVKNLKEIL
-400 HDLGMKSAQFLIEII
+400 GDLGMKSAQFLIEIS
-415 PEDKFLFNGMD
+415 PVEDFLFNGMD

-435 KGSDFKLLKQSASG
+435 KGSDFKLLKYSASG

-487 KIGDIMKE
+487 KIGDIMQE

-523 TELENSTTTNL
+523 TEMDNSTTTNL

-551 GDNISTSAVAHAK
+551 GDNISNSAVAHAK

>member
-1 MARNKILVTFKLKSL
+1 
-16 NLVLKNLS
+16 VLKNLS

-61 LLLGKRSDNSSINN
+61 LLLGKRSDSSSINN

-83 ATFDLAHYNLKNI
+83 ATFDLSNYNLKNV
-96 FIDNNLDY
+96 FADNNLDY
-104 YTDTII
+104 DTDTII

-125 DSPVVLNQ
+125 DSPVILNQ

-149 NLNLVN
+149 NLDLVN
-155 VNFQFDV
+155 IDFQFDV
-162 IDSVANNNKLL
+162 IDSVSNNNKLL
-173 IEYKTKL
+173 KEYKVKFL
-180 SSYKKLTSE
+180 KYKNHKSE
-189 LNKLKDSK
+189 LKLIKDSK

-202 AFDYNSHLL
+202 AFDYNNHLL

-216 LNISDIDLIELE
+216 LNISDINLDELE

-248 SLLNDN
+248 SILNDN

-260 LMSKLNSNLKN
+260 LMSKLNSNLKD
-271 LSSRSNS
+271 LSFKSNS
-278 FLDLY
+278 FLSLY

-292 LDDISRDIQNSND
+292 LDDISKDIQASND
-305 NLTNNPDKL
+305 RLTNSPVEL
-314 SSLGDLLSKLNN
+314 SEIGDFLSKINN
-326 VLRKHSVDNI
+326 VLRKHSVDNLN
-336 DDLIIIQSDLLNKVS
+336 DLIIIQSDLTTKVS
-351 KSNNIADE
+351 KSNNIDDE
-359 ISSLTGIVSN
+359 IHTLNSLIKAMES
-369 IEIELL
+369 ELL
-375 DLSKLLNSNR
+375 VLSKQLNSNR
-385 VKAIPN
+385 VNVIPN
-391 LVNNLQDIL
+391 LVKNLKEIL
-400 HDLGMKSAQFLIEII
+400 GDLGMKSAQFLIEIV
-415 PEDKFLFNGMD
+415 PVEDFLFNGMD

-435 KGSDFKLLKQSASG
+435 KGSDFKLLKYSASG

-487 KIGDIMKE
+487 KIGDIMQE

-523 TELENSTTTNL
+523 TEMDNSTTTNL

-551 GDNISTSAVAHAK
+551 GDNISNSAVAHAK

>member
-1 MARNKILVTFKLKSL
+1 M
-16 NLVLKNLS
+16 LKNLS

-61 LLLGKRSDNSSINN
+61 LLLGKRSDSSSINN

-83 ATFDLAHYNLKNI
+83 ATFDLSNYNLKNI
-96 FIDNNLDY
+96 FTDNNLDY
-104 YTDTII
+104 DTDTII

-149 NLNLVN
+149 NLDLVN
-155 VNFQFDV
+155 IDFQFDV
-162 IDSVANNNKLL
+162 IDSVSNNNNKLL
-173 IEYKTKL
+173 KEYKVKFL
-180 SSYKKLTSE
+180 KYKNYKSE
-189 LNKLKDSK
+189 LKLIKDSK

-202 AFDYNSHLL
+202 AFDYNNHLL
-211 EEINN
+211 DEINN
-216 LNISDIDLIELE
+216 LNISDINLDDLE

-248 SLLNDN
+248 SILNDN

-260 LMSKLNSNLKN
+260 LMSKLNLNLKD
-271 LSSRSNS
+271 LSSKSNS
-278 FLDLY
+278 FLSLY

-292 LDDISRDIQNSND
+292 LDDISKDIQASND
-305 NLTNNPDKL
+305 RLTNSPVEL
-314 SSLGDLLSKLNN
+314 SEISDLLSKINN
-326 VLRKHSVDNI
+326 VLRKHSVDNLN
-336 DDLIIIQSDLLNKVS
+336 DLIIIQSDLATKVS
-351 KSNNIADE
+351 KSNNIDDE
-359 ISSLTGIVSN
+359 IQSLNSFIKTMES
-369 IEIELL
+369 ELL
-375 DLSKLLNSNR
+375 VLSKQLNSNR
-385 VKAIPN
+385 VNVIPN
-391 LVNNLQDIL
+391 LVKNLKEIL
-400 HDLGMKSAQFLIEII
+400 GDLGMKSAQFLIEIS
-415 PEDKFLFNGMD
+415 PVEDFLFNGMD

-435 KGSDFKLLKQSASG
+435 KGSDFKLLKHSASG

-487 KIGDIMKE
+487 KIGDIMQE

-523 TELENSTTTNL
+523 TEMDDSTTTNL

-551 GDNISTSAVAHAK
+551 GDNISNSAVAHAK

>member
-1 MARNKILVTFKLKSL
+1 M
-16 NLVLKNLS
+16 LKNLS

-61 LLLGKRSDNSSINN
+61 LLLGKRSDSSSINN

-83 ATFDLAHYNLKNI
+83 ATFDLANYNLKNI
-96 FIDNNLDY
+96 FADNNLDY
-104 YTDTII
+104 DTDTII

-149 NLNLVN
+149 NFDLVN
-155 VNFQFDV
+155 IDFQFDV
-162 IDSVANNNKLL
+162 IDSVSNNYKLL
-173 IEYKTKL
+173 KEYKVKFL
-180 SSYKKLTSE
+180 KYKIYKSE
-189 LNKLKDSK
+189 LKLLKNSK

-202 AFDYNSHLL
+202 AYDYNNHLL

-216 LNISDIDLIELE
+216 LNVSDISLDDLE

-248 SLLNDN
+248 SILNDN
-254 EHGIIS
+254 EHGVIS
-260 LMSKLNSNLKN
+260 LMSKLNLNLKN
-271 LSSRSNS
+271 LSSKSNS
-278 FLDLY
+278 FLSLY

-292 LDDISRDIQNSND
+292 LDDISKDIQASND
-305 NLTNNPDKL
+305 RLTNSPVEL
-314 SSLGDLLSKLNN
+314 SEIGDLLSKINN
-326 VLRKHSVDNI
+326 VLRKHSVDNLN
-336 DDLIIIQSDLLNKVS
+336 DLIIVQSDLTTKVS
-351 KSNNIADE
+351 QSNNIDNE
-359 ISSLTGIVSN
+359 INTLNSSIKIMES
-369 IEIELL
+369 ELL
-375 DLSKLLNSNR
+375 VLSKQLNSNR
-385 VKAIPN
+385 VNVIPSLVKN
-391 LVNNLQDIL
+391 LKQIL
-400 HDLGMKSAQFLIEII
+400 GDLGMSSAQFLIEIS
-415 PEDKFLFNGMD
+415 PVEDFLFNGMD

-435 KGSDFKLLKQSASG
+435 KGSDFKLLKHSASG
-449 GEISRIMLAIKSI
+449 GEISRIMLAVKSI

-487 KIGDIMKE
+487 KIGDIMQE

-512 AKGESHFKVYK
+512 AKGESHFKVFK
-523 TELENSTTTNL
+523 TEMDNSTTTNL

-551 GDNISTSAVAHAK
+551 GDNISNSAVAHAK

>member
-1 MARNKILVTFKLKSL
+1 M
-16 NLVLKNLS
+16 LKNLS

-61 LLLGKRSDNSSINN
+61 LLLGKRSDSSSINN

-83 ATFDLAHYNLKNI
+83 ATFDLSNYNLKNV
-96 FIDNNLDY
+96 FADNNLDY
-104 YTDTII
+104 DTDTII

-125 DSPVVLNQ
+125 DSPVILNQ

-149 NLNLVN
+149 NLDLVN
-155 VNFQFDV
+155 IDFQFDV
-162 IDSVANNNKLL
+162 IDSVSNNNKLL
-173 IEYKTKL
+173 KEYKVKFL
-180 SSYKKLTSE
+180 KYKNHKSE
-189 LNKLKDSK
+189 LKLIKDSK

-202 AFDYNSHLL
+202 AFDYNNHLL

-216 LNISDIDLIELE
+216 LNISDINLDELE

-248 SLLNDN
+248 SILNDN

-260 LMSKLNSNLKN
+260 LMSKLNSNLKD
-271 LSSRSNS
+271 LSFKSNS
-278 FLDLY
+278 FLSLY

-292 LDDISRDIQNSND
+292 LDDISKDIQASND
-305 NLTNNPDKL
+305 RLTNSPVEL
-314 SSLGDLLSKLNN
+314 SEIGDLLSKINN
-326 VLRKHSVDNI
+326 VLRKHSVDNLN
-336 DDLIIIQSDLLNKVS
+336 DLIIIQSDLTTKVS
-351 KSNNIADE
+351 KSNNIDDE
-359 ISSLTGIVSN
+359 IHTLNSLIKAMES
-369 IEIELL
+369 ELL
-375 DLSKLLNSNR
+375 VLSKQLNSNR
-385 VKAIPN
+385 VNVIPN
-391 LVNNLQDIL
+391 LVKNLKEIL
-400 HDLGMKSAQFLIEII
+400 GDLGMKSAQFLIEIS
-415 PEDKFLFNGMD
+415 PVEDFLFNGMD

-435 KGSDFKLLKQSASG
+435 KGSDFKLLKYSASG

-487 KIGDIMKE
+487 KIGDIMQE

-523 TELENSTTTNL
+523 TEMDNSTTTNL

-551 GDNISTSAVAHAK
+551 GDNISNSAVAHAK